1 MGLPLV
7 TFALGVYLSFASPY
21 FLQQQNLLNI
31 TEAVSVIGIAAPF
44 ATVVVISGGLDL
56 TPVTVMTLAGIV
68 ALHTLE
74 LGVPVPAVV
83 VLALAAGVGVG
94 LLNGLLISLL
104 NLNPFIVTLG
114 TNFLFTGIAYVVTE
128 GSSQVIENESFLHIG
143 QSRLVFNIPTASVI
157 MVASFLVAFVML
169 RFMRYGTH
177 VFAIGGGESAA
188 RLSGVRTVRV
198 KTLVYVLS
206 GLSAALAGVVL
217 AAASG
222 SVAPYAA
229 SNANDLLYILAAVI
243 IGGTALT
250 GGRGG
255 VVGTFVGVIL
265 LGMIANGLVL
275 KNISTFWQPVVIGA
289 ILLMAI
295 VLDEARRRVKL
306 STA

>member
-1 MGLPLV
+1 
-7 TFALGVYLSFASPY
+7 
-21 FLQQQNLLNI
+21 
-31 TEAVSVIGIAAPF
+31 
-44 ATVVVISGGLDL
+44 VVISGGLDL
-56 TPVTVMTLAGIV
+56 TPVTVMTLAGIG

-128 GSSQVIENESFLHIG
+128 GSSQVIENESFLRIG
-143 QSRLVFNIPTASVI
+143 QSRLVFNIPTASVV